1 MTLLQVLE
9 ALLFASPKPLTV
21 AEMRAAL
28 QSAAE
33 YTEQPHAAP
42 LAASREPELL
52 LALGELAESYRAAG
66 RAFALTETA
75 AGWQITTAP
84 AFAPWVRQLF
94 PESRPARLS
103 APGLETL
110 ALVAYRQPIARA
122 DIEAVRGVDVGG
134 VLQTLLDRGMVRI
147 AGRATEL
154 PGRPLLYATTEFFLE
169 HFGLKS
175 LDELPNGAELR
186 RVALPQPPEPGAD
199 ARAAKS
205 AAEKA
210 EKPAAPPVEKGAP
223 VSAG

>member
-1 MTLLQVLE
+1 MILSQVLE

-21 AEMRAAL
+21 AEMRGAL
-28 QSAAE
+28 KAAAE
-33 YTEQPHAAP
+33 YSEEPQAAP
-42 LAASREPELL
+42 LAGSREPEIL
-52 LALGELAESYRAAG
+52 LALGELAESYRTGA
-66 RAFALTETA
+66 RAFTLIETV
-75 AGWQITTAP
+75 AGWQITTQP
-84 AFAPWVRQLF
+84 AFAPWVRQLY

-134 VLQTLLDRGMVRI
+134 VLQTLLDRGLVRI

-169 HFGLKS
+169 HFGLKN

-186 RVALPQPPEPGAD
+186 RIALPNAGDAEEAGGTGKPLEQPAGSPGM
-199 ARAAKS
+199 S
-205 AAEKA
+205 ATGGSEN
-210 EKPAAPPVEKGAP
+210 
-223 VSAG
+223 